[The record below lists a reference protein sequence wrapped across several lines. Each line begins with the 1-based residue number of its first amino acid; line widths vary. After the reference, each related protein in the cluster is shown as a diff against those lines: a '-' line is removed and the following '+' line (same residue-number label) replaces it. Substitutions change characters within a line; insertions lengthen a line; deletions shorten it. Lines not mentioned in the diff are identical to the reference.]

1 MSTGTSKR
9 SLAEEI
15 LCDRRSFRGQD
26 LFTVAGRR
34 HRSIVVDVDGMLN
47 YASSSPLFFLMIVVN
62 CGGAGCQFFFA
73 SLGCERERFDHR
85 VCHLQVEL
93 AITQP
98 KVLSCLPP
106 SSNLETAGKAWRV
119 GSV

>member
-15 LCDRRSFRGQD
+15 LCDRRSFRGYD

-47 YASSSPLFFLMIVVN
+47 YASSSP
-62 CGGAGCQFFFA
+62 FFF
-73 SLGCERERFDHR
+73 
-85 VCHLQVEL
+85 
-93 AITQP
+93 
-98 KVLSCLPP
+98 
-106 SSNLETAGKAWRV
+106 
-119 GSV
+119 